1 MAKATPKLEQRKD
14 PATGQLKQLNVPIL
28 IDFSFSGTRLWLQ
41 TGENIDRKL
50 WDEKNHRVK
59 PNVTGSVDINAIIS
73 TKCEKINK
81 IYRDAILA
89 GKTPT
94 VSYLRNCLNDNGTRD
109 KKTLIQHYDDFIE
122 GYKLKA
128 SAGTVKK
135 LTTNKKHLVDFT
147 KKARINLDFEAIDN
161 IFFNKYVEYFLVT
174 LEHTNGTVA
183 RNVKVLKWF
192 LNYCSKMG
200 FNTNYTYKSFSY
212 KFNESEIIA
221 LTGDELMKIYNL
233 KIEND
238 CLAQVRDC
246 FCFMCFTALRY
257 SDAREVR
264 TADIANGFINI
275 TSLKT
280 RSQVCIPLI
289 DEAEVLLERY
299 RNRIGLIAMPFISNQ
314 KMNEYLKEVGKL
326 AELNRTI
333 SKVRFRGSQ
342 RIENTFKL
350 HEVLT
355 CHVGRKT
362 FVSYMFN
369 KNVDSELI
377 RSISNH
383 KSISSFARYNKIDEE
398 HKATQMRIAFK
409 MVV

>member
-1 MAKATPKLEQRKD
+1 MSCKATPKIEARKE
-14 PATGQLKQLNVPIL
+14 AKTGILKQKNVPIL
-28 IDFSFSGTRLWLQ
+28 IDFSFDGTRMWIQ
-41 TGENIDRKL
+41 TGLQIDRLK
-50 WDEKNHRVK
+50 WDNKNHRVK
-59 PNVTGSVDINAIIS
+59 PNVDGSIEMNAIIAS
-73 TKCEKINK
+73 KCEQINK
-81 IYRDAILA
+81 IYRDMILN
-89 GKTPT
+89 GKQPS
-94 VSYLRNCLNDNGTRD
+94 VSSLRNALNGNDKRD
-109 KKTLIQHYDDFIE
+109 KKSLLQHYDDFIE

-135 LTTNKKHLVDFT
+135 LTTNKKHLVEFA
-147 KKARINLDFEAIDN
+147 KKARINLDFESIDN

-200 FNTNYTYKSFSY
+200 FNTNYTYKSFAY
-212 KFNESEIIA
+212 KFTESEIIA
-221 LTGDELMKIYNL
+221 LTGEELMSVYNL

-257 SDAREVR
+257 GDAREVR
-264 TADIANGFINI
+264 TTDVANGFINI
-275 TSLKT
+275 TTLKT
-280 RSQVCIPLI
+280 RSKVCIPLI
-289 DEAEVLLERY
+289 DESKVLLERY
-299 RNRIGLIAMPFISNQ
+299 KNKLGLKAMPFISNQ

-326 AELNRTI
+326 AGLNRTI
-333 SKVRFRGSQ
+333 SKVRFRGNQ

-350 HEVLT
+350 YEVLT

-398 HKATQMRIAFK
+398 HKATQMRIAFAR
-409 MVV
+409 